1 MWSSNIH
8 KLHFLVPWLFS
19 QDSSVAPMKIIS
31 DIQSLLI
38 AAMCHIANICFSRKF
53 LGVDDLDDKERRS
66 KHCFV
71 DAAIAFFRLQ
81 HLNPNVPVKTQVC
94 ISFTPWKL
102 IYLTF

>member
-1 MWSSNIH
+1 
-8 KLHFLVPWLFS
+8 
-19 QDSSVAPMKIIS
+19 MKIIS

-38 AAMCHIANICFSRKF
+38 AAMCHIANICFSKKF

-94 ISFTPWKL
+94 RSFTPGEADL
-102 IYLTF
+102 SYVLVFDI